1 LIYNINLE
9 FLTEGKQQKGM
20 LRRPALISLGISLF
34 LVSCNG
40 ASKPISQSETYAWSV
55 DGVNGTQTHFVC
67 KKIDIV
73 IYASKKVGSN
83 MDSTVVDDKYCAN
96 LAKPGA

>member
-1 LIYNINLE
+1 ML
-9 FLTEGKQQKGM
+9 GKTS
-20 LRRPALISLGISLF
+20 LISLAVAILLAG
-34 LVSCNG
+34 CNG

-55 DGVNGTQTHFVC
+55 DGVNGTQTNFVC

-83 MDSTVVDDKYCAN
+83 MNSTVVADKYCAK
-96 LAKPGA
+96 LPKPGA

>member
-1 LIYNINLE
+1 MLE
-9 FLTEGKQQKGM
+9 FSTAREKQEDM
-20 LRRPALISLGISLF
+20 LRKLSLISLAASF
-34 LVSCNG
+34 LLASCNG

-55 DGVNGTQTHFVC
+55 EGVNGAQTNFVC

-83 MDSTVVDDKYCAN
+83 MNSTVVDDKYCAK
-96 LAKPGA
+96 LPKPSA